1 MLAFMK
7 RIMGKTWRT
16 LHKLL
21 DKKQNL
27 LVKLFSKKP
36 QVSKLSQISKPNS
49 LKYLTIKIK

>member
-49 LKYLTIKIK
+49 LKYLNH